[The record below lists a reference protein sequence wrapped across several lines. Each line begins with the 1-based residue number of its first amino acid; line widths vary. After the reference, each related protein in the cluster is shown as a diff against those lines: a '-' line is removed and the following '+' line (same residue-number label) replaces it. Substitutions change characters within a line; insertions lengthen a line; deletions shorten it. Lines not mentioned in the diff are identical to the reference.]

1 MSNENKS
8 IQEFDYPLICEYYAN
23 VERQG
28 PGSPEITVKA
38 LGFIEHLN
46 AQSQIAD
53 IGCGTGGQT
62 MILADHIPG
71 QITGLDLFPDFIRI
85 FNCNA

>member
-28 PGSPEITVKA
+28 PVVRK
-38 LGFIEHLN
+38 
-46 AQSQIAD
+46 
-53 IGCGTGGQT
+53 
-62 MILADHIPG
+62 
-71 QITGLDLFPDFIRI
+71 
-85 FNCNA
+85 